1 MFGHFA
7 SSSGMTS
14 SQLYHVIREGV
25 NLLESID
32 LKVLAIVADG
42 ALTNR
47 KFFKLHHW
55 EKKENPSLENV
66 TVVKSLHIFGVRI
79 NCGNANHQNKFIAP
93 DPI

>member
-42 ALTNR
+42 ALN
-47 KFFKLHHW
+47 
-55 EKKENPSLENV
+55 
-66 TVVKSLHIFGVRI
+66 
-79 NCGNANHQNKFIAP
+79 
-93 DPI
+93 